1 MRNDVYLRREFLFG
15 AAAAGALVAA
25 GAPASA
31 AINYKKPA
39 DWDKTLQAA
48 KQEGVVVLYGPSGDS
63 LEAAL
68 ITRFQKAFPD
78 IRVEST
84 LGVGA
89 GLLTRLAS
97 ERAAGRYLA
106 DVWVNGSTVV
116 LKGLKPQHGLAPL
129 DPYLILP
136 EVRDKNAWLQNMLW
150 WNDGNEPNTNL
161 SFAAILYPVAYFNTT
176 MAKASSFRSYWDI
189 ADPKWKGKVCS
200 NDIRVIGAGGVP
212 ASYIYKDSTL
222 GLPWFKRFF
231 GDLDVVLG
239 RDQRQLVDGLAQG
252 RYAIAAFISAEEATK
267 AMDLGLPIAPVPI
280 DQLKEGCAIGPG
292 AGAVSAVANAPHP
305 NAAKVYI
312 NWLLSRDGQ
321 TAWQEETK
329 YASLR
334 TDVPKNNVILAPR
347 PGKAYANAGAEPYG
361 SVLAGLGT
369 QVTDILAKAGHA

>member
-1 MRNDVYLRREFLFG
+1 MREQALPRREFLAG
-15 AAAAGALVAA
+15 AAAAGALLAA
-25 GAPASA
+25 GGPAAA

-39 DWDKTLQAA
+39 DWDKIVADA
-48 KQEGVVVLYGPSGDS
+48 KKEGVVALYGPSGDS

-68 ITRFQKAFPD
+68 IARFAKAYPE

-89 GLLTRLAS
+89 GLLTRLAA

-129 DPYLILP
+129 DPFLILP
-136 EVRDKNAWLQNMLW
+136 EVRDKNAWMQNMLW
-150 WNDGNEPNTNL
+150 WNDGAEPMTNL
-161 SFAAILYPVAYFNTT
+161 SFAAILYPVAYFNTN
-176 MAKASSFRSYWDI
+176 MAKASQFRSYWDI
-189 ADPKWKGKVCS
+189 ADVKWKGKVAS

-212 ASYIYKDSTL
+212 ASYIYKDATL
-222 GLPWFKRFF
+222 GLPWFQRFF
-231 GDLDVVLG
+231 GQLDVVMG

-252 RYAIAAFISAEEATK
+252 RYAIAGFISAEEATK

-280 DQLKEGCAIGPG
+280 DNLKEGCAIGPG
-292 AGAVSAVANAPHP
+292 AGAVSAVTNAPHP

-321 TAWQEETK
+321 IAWQEETK

-334 TDVPKNNVILAPR
+334 TDVPKTNLILAPR
-347 PGKAYANAGAEPYG
+347 PGKTYVNAGAEPYG

-369 QVTDILAKAGHA
+369 QVTDILTKAGHA